1 MSLSYL
7 GHGLFRCS
15 QGYVW
20 PLWAVNANRS
30 SRQLPTFSLARFES
44 KCFEC
49 RERID
54 QDDPYI
60 WERQSKRA
68 FCLGCGQ

>member
-15 QGYVW
+15 QGHKW
-20 PLWAVNANRS
+20 PMWAVNANRA
-30 SRQLPTFSLARFES
+30 SRQLPKFSLARFES
-44 KCFEC
+44 NCFEC
-49 RERID
+49 RGRID
-54 QDDPYI
+54 QGDPYI
-60 WERQSKRA
+60 WEHQSKRA